1 MKRLFATG
9 LLVVTLLAN
18 GGQVANAGTT
28 DPAPSPAQTSTW
40 E

>member
-9 LLVVTLLAN
+9 LLVVTLLGF
-18 GGQVANAGTT
+18 GGQVASAETT
-28 DPAPSPAQTSTW
+28 DSPQPPVTSTW

>member
-9 LLVVTLLAN
+9 LLVVTLLGF
-18 GGQVANAGTT
+18 GGQVASADTT
-28 DPAPSPAQTSTW
+28 GSPPSPGQTSTW

>member
-9 LLVVTLLAN
+9 LLVVTLLGF
-18 GGQVANAGTT
+18 GGQVASAAAA
-28 DPAPSPAQTSTW
+28 DSPPPPVTSTW